1 MVEWWPSA
9 LGSAHPL
16 LYPGIL
22 LGAIFITSG
31 AALTFHASSL
41 LACMTPGFVMVNTME
56 QPEPWFEVIER
67 VEEVLERMVA
77 GHVEEIPVLDE
88 QGAVVA
94 DLTMIDLLMEER
106 KKLEVG
112 N

>member
-1 MVEWWPSA
+1 M
-9 LGSAHPL
+9 
-16 LYPGIL
+16 
-22 LGAIFITSG
+22 
-31 AALTFHASSL
+31 
-41 LACMTPGFVMVNTME
+41 MVNTVE